1 MPQISNSTQAKN
13 NAAFSI
19 TTEGK
24 GEYQN
29 TKLDRWNFVRRGLAL
44 KNEGQLWYSAWKD
57 LSKYIYPT
65 KGFFYEQRP
74 NQGYEIDH
82 KTVIDGYATQSVDT
96 LASGMTSGLTS
107 PSRPWFKLGLEN
119 TQLMTLAAV
128 KYWLDDVQQSMLGI
142 FQKSNIYGI
151 LNSIYAEIGT
161 FGTACCYLEDD
172 YNKVIRGRNYTA
184 GEYYLGAGPDGKINA
199 FYRRFW
205 MTVGQL
211 VEEFG
216 LENCCP
222 AVQTAWKNNTPDVW
236 RVVNHLIE
244 VNDDRIPF
252 LKDYRN
258 MEFRSCYWE
267 DGAMPNSYLRLG
279 GYEEFPILAP
289 RWDVVTTAD
298 AYGRGPGWK
307 ALGDVKMLQKLQK
320 QKLIALDKVI
330 NPPIQV
336 DASVQGEANMLPG
349 GVTKFSAMLPN
360 AGVKAAYEVRPDLNA
375 IELSIEKT
383 RQGIGK
389 YFFTDL
395 FLMMIDAERSGTPIT
410 ATEVTERQS
419 EKLSMLGPVLER
431 LEGELLSP
439 LIERTFAIMLRNNLI
454 PKPPQEMAG
463 QEIKI
468 QYISI
473 LAQAQKMQG
482 INGMSQWVGSTA
494 SLAQASPEILDNI
507 NFDMVS
513 QESADMLGVPAK
525 IVNTPEQ
532 IAKIRNIRAKKQA
545 AMAQAQN
552 MAVATDLAAKGAKAT
567 KDMAQSPMGQG
578 SALDE
583 LLAPLTGK
591 DPNANKAPEQ

>member
-1 MPQISNSTQAKN
+1 MAQQVNPNWDKN
-13 NAAFSI
+13 NSSWAI
-19 TTEGK
+19 TQEGK
-24 GEYQN
+24 GEFQN
-29 TKLDRWNFVRRGLAL
+29 TRLDRWNFVRRAGAL
-44 KNEGQLWYSAWKD
+44 KNEGQLWYPAWRD

-74 NQGYEIDH
+74 NVGYEIDH
-82 KTVIDGYATQSVDT
+82 KTVIDGHATMSVDT

-107 PSRPWFKLGLEN
+107 PSRPWFKLGLAA
-119 TQLMTLAAV
+119 THLMSIANV

-142 FQKSNIYGI
+142 FQKSNIYGV
-151 LNSIYAEIGT
+151 LNSVYAEIGT
-161 FGTACCYLEDD
+161 FGTACCYIEEDFD
-172 YNKVIRGRNYTA
+172 HVIRGRNYTA
-184 GEYYLGAGPDGKINA
+184 GEYYLGAGPQGKVNA

-216 LENCCP
+216 IENCCP
-222 AVQTAWKNNTPDVW
+222 AVQTAFKNNQPDVW
-236 RVVNHLIE
+236 RIVNHLIE
-244 VNDDRIPF
+244 TNDDRVPF
-252 LKDYRN
+252 LKDYKN
-258 MEFRSCYWE
+258 MAFRSVYWE
-267 DGAMPNSYLRLG
+267 DGAMPYSYLRLS

-307 ALGDVKMLQKLQK
+307 ALGDVKMLQKMQK

-375 IELSIEKT
+375 MEISIEKT
-383 RQGIGK
+383 KQGIGK

-395 FLMMIDAERSGTPIT
+395 FLMMIEAERGGTPIT
-410 ATEVTERQS
+410 ATEVAERQS

-494 SLAQASPEILDNI
+494 GLAQVNPAILDNI

-525 IVNTPEQ
+525 VVNTPEQ
-532 IAKIRNIRAKKQA
+532 IMAIRKQRAKKEQQMA
-545 AMAQAQN
+545 AAQNTAMAAE
-552 MAVATDLAAKGAKAT
+552 MATKGAAAT
-567 KDMAQSPMGQG
+567 KDLADAGMGQG
-578 SALDE
+578 SALDN
-583 LLAPLTGK
+583 LLAPLTGA
-591 DPNANKAPEQ
+591 DPNANREPAE